1 MAKLPASQN
10 DQIFARNLRGII
22 GYTFCSLLSHLK
34 KKHATLLKIYY
45 FFILCSFFVQH
56 SNSHLFLRY
65 VRLENMYEFIGK
77 GEIFSVMSFQ
87 LNS

>member
-1 MAKLPASQN
+1 MQH
-10 DQIFARNLRGII
+10 
-22 GYTFCSLLSHLK
+22 SLK
-34 KKHATLLKIYY
+34 FFY

-56 SNSHLFLRY
+56 SNSHLFLRC

>member
-1 MAKLPASQN
+1 MQH
-10 DQIFARNLRGII
+10 
-22 GYTFCSLLSHLK
+22 SLK
-34 KKHATLLKIYY
+34 FFY